1 VNIEIIKYI
10 KLIQKHPIKN
20 KIENSI
26 RPMTFSDFESG
37 YYWFQGTGFF
47 IQYGKDII
55 FLSARHNFIKKDLYR
70 EDGNFINLQK
80 NIENFFIIKNLYFC
94 DLKNNDERIQSEIVN
109 VFIHSVL
116 PKDTQ
121 ELALIGL
128 SDEDLNDVAVI
139 TFTKKFSDDFLDK
152 NNFIKL
158 NYSAAIRTNHKDDAQ
173 SPEVDDTVFVSGYCI
188 GDDKNYINCIEIDD
202 DGICKQSEMSLNR
215 NYVIGKIVKKDDSAF
230 QDVRYI
236 NKVEVT
242 ENFGLETLNGFSG
255 SPVFLI
261 KNDDIKF
268 TGMIIRGGKKYFYFI
283 NVDFIRTY
291 LMKND
296 IEMMQLGLAPSNNKM
311 FEEVKKILDENNIQV
326 IDKDEEKEAL
336 SFQVKDSMFV
346 ISYKYMCHIFVLEI
360 LLRNIEMMT
369 HENFNLLADICFH
382 IHETDKYDLM
392 KKFFDK
398 VPITDSVISQLKEKY
413 IILIQKGKKF
423 SYEDIFDINV

>member
-1 VNIEIIKYI
+1 MNIETLKHI
-10 KLIQKHPIKN
+10 KLIQEHPLKT

-26 RPMTFSDFESG
+26 RPMTFSDSESG

-47 IQYGKDII
+47 IHYGKDLI
-55 FLSARHNFIKKDLYR
+55 FLSARHNFIKKDLYGK
-70 EDGNFINLQK
+70 DGNFVNLQK
-80 NIENFFIIKNLYFC
+80 NIENFFIIKNLHFC
-94 DLKNNDERIQSEIVN
+94 DLKNNDERIQSQINN

-116 PKDTQ
+116 PKDTE
-121 ELALIGL
+121 ELSLMGL
-128 SDEDLNDVAVI
+128 SDEDLNDIAVI
-139 TFTKKFSDDFLDK
+139 TFTKKFSDYFLDK
-152 NNFIKL
+152 NNFIKID
-158 NYSAAIRTNHKDDAQ
+158 YSAAIRINHKDDAH
-173 SPEVDDTVFVSGYCI
+173 SPEVDDTVFVSGHCI

-202 DGICKQSEMSLNR
+202 DGMCKQFEMSLNR

-242 ENFGLETLNGFSG
+242 ENFGLKTLNGFSG

-261 KNDDIKF
+261 KNNDIKF
-268 TGMIIRGGKKYFYFI
+268 TGMIIRGGEKYFYFI

-291 LMKND
+291 LMMND

-311 FEEVKKILDENNIQV
+311 FEGVKKILEKNNIQV

-336 SFQVKDSMFV
+336 SFQVKDSTFV

-360 LLRNIEMMT
+360 LLRNIDMMT

-382 IHETDKYDLM
+382 IHESDKYDLM

-398 VPITDSVISQLKEKY
+398 VPITNSIIGQLKEKY
-413 IILIQKGKKF
+413 VTLIQKGKKF
-423 SYEDIFDINV
+423 SYEDIFDIKV